1 MNRQSEFHAYRD
13 IKKCTKDCICL
24 YVCPTGAT
32 DTENGQVDFDKCIG
46 CGACI
51 NACPSRALLLLP
63 RIYPEQ
69 QQKKEPVLNV
79 VRSLAQSKV
88 EQEIIMDDI
97 VKNAKTDDELILAK
111 AISESNRIMAEDL
124 MREGGFLLPQS
135 NKVREFLEDISKTND
150 EFSVQV
156 AKKLMKLLKVSND
169 EKENKI

>member
-13 IKKCTKDCICL
+13 IEKCTKDCICL
-24 YVCPTGAT
+24 YICPTGAT

-69 QQKKEPVLNV
+69 QPKKEPVLNV

-88 EQEIIMDDI
+88 EQEKIMDNI
-97 VKNAKTDDELILAK
+97 VKNANTDAELILAK
-111 AISESNRIMAEDL
+111 AISKSNRIMAEDL

-150 EFSVQV
+150 EFSVQI
-156 AKKLMKLLKVSND
+156 AKKLKNLLKTSND
-169 EKENKI
+169 EMKK